1 MEAVGVKS
9 AIRFVSYVCVL
20 LHGCMYRYTC
30 MGLRATEGPVNCLSR
45 RDVGYKG

>member
-1 MEAVGVKS
+1 MKS

-30 MGLRATEGPVNCLSR
+30 IGLRAMLSATEGCLSPCH
-45 RDVGYKG
+45 VGYEG